1 MNGRRH
7 AGNGLLVHGV
17 EPPYAPSPPRIPR
30 LAALAAL
37 LLVSFASSLRAQQ
50 PDALRLPMLWKITE
64 GRATVTESFGV
75 ISPIAVDNATN

>member
-1 MNGRRH
+1 M
-7 AGNGLLVHGV
+7 
-17 EPPYAPSPPRIPR
+17 
-30 LAALAAL
+30 
-37 LLVSFASSLRAQQ
+37 SFASSLRAQQ